1 MQKFETAAL
10 FVARLCTPA
19 VLMLFGN
26 TLFAQSWTSVEPL
39 PDNFRS
45 DHSYGFAI
53 NGTGYLV
60 AGQTDS
66 GYSDAFYSYDATAD
80 AWTALEDFPGD
91 ARGYAIGDDWDG
103 KAWFGFGQGP
113 NGILNDLWVFDPATG
128 SWEEKASC
136 PCGARM
142 HPAFV
147 AIDDH
152 IYVGLGN
159 SASGDLN
166 DWWEYDMES
175 DTWSEKP
182 AFPDTQRHHPYQ
194 FGINGQVYVGFG
206 HHNAEIFN
214 EWYRYDPAGESWTE
228 LTTLPDQGRV
238 AGSQFAHNG
247 KGYALSGDGEGHT
260 SMMTGEFWQYDP
272 INDAWAQWPAH
283 PGMSRW
289 APASFVLNDEI
300 YLINGMSN
308 DPGSFD
314 YMDTNWKMAMTPA
327 IPSDVAVTEY
337 AGETVVCSAD
347 PLNVAATITNWGSNP
362 LTNVALEFIVDGT
375 VVLTESWEGNL
386 TSYLS
391 ENVDMGNYAFA
402 GATEVTV
409 QLATPDAN
417 PSNDAISAS
426 ILASP
431 EGTTQW
437 LISLN
442 TDNWGGE
449 TSWEIRNEAGMII
462 EQVGPNT
469 YDDQSSYAIEVSLP
483 ELGCY
488 TFTLMDEYG
497 DGLNGSQFGG
507 TDGSCSIEALDDQGE
522 PIATIFSYDGSFA
535 FSELDHQVNVATSV
549 GIALVASPEQV
560 LVFPNP
566 FSELLNIGE
575 TFFEGSPLRTILI
588 FNALGDLVFEQTV
601 SDATTLLNTQDWR
614 PGIYTLR
621 IESAGRVRTVRAV
634 KN

>member
-10 FVARLCTPA
+10 FVARLYTPA

>member
-10 FVARLCTPA
+10 FVTRLCTPA

-327 IPSDVAVTEY
+327 IPSDIAVTEY

>member
-10 FVARLCTPA
+10 FVTRLCTPA

-327 IPSDVAVTEY
+327 IPSDIAVTEY

-469 YDDQSSYAIEVSLP
+469 YDDQSSYAIEVSLS

>member
-1 MQKFETAAL
+1 MQKIETAAL
-10 FVARLCTPA
+10 FVTRLCTPA

-136 PCGARM
+136 PCDARM

-327 IPSDVAVTEY
+327 IPSDIAVTEY

-469 YDDQSSYAIEVSLP
+469 YDDQSSYAIEVSLS

>member
-1 MQKFETAAL
+1 MKKIETATF
-10 FVARLCTPA
+10 FVARLCAPA
-19 VLMLFGN
+19 ILLLCGN

-45 DHSYGFAI
+45 DHSYGFSI
-53 NGTGYLV
+53 DGIGYLV
-60 AGQTDS
+60 AGQTNN

-327 IPSDVAVTEY
+327 IPSDIAVTEY

-469 YDDQSSYAIEVSLP
+469 YDDQSSYAIEVSLS

>member
-1 MQKFETAAL
+1 MQKIETAAL
-10 FVARLCTPA
+10 FVTRLCTPA

-327 IPSDVAVTEY
+327 IPSDIAVTEY

>member
-1 MQKFETAAL
+1 MQKIETAAL
-10 FVARLCTPA
+10 FVTRLCTPA

-214 EWYRYDPAGESWTE
+214 EWYRYDPEGESWTE

-327 IPSDVAVTEY
+327 IPSDIAVTEY

>member
-347 PLNVAATITNWGSNP
+347 PLNVAATITNWGSDP

>member
-488 TFTLMDEYG
+488 AFTLMDEYG